1 MIENSEIKAENNGEL
16 DKVYNETVKNVTER
30 LDLMYFNTAIS
41 QLMIFVNA
49 VNKAKALPLEYA
61 NGFVQLLAP
70 FAPHIAEELWVKLG
84 NEAGISYVAWFYLI
98 NKLLTEF

>member
-30 LDLMYFNTAIS
+30 LDLMYFNTTIS

-49 VNKAKALPLEYA
+49 VNKAKALPLE
-61 NGFVQLLAP
+61 
-70 FAPHIAEELWVKLG
+70 
-84 NEAGISYVAWFYLI
+84 
-98 NKLLTEF
+98 